1 MENINLQDIWHKLI
15 DGSFSLGK
23 HILLALVI
31 YFIGRYVIKF
41 INRLIARTL
50 EKRKVDLAVK
60 SFVSSLVNIL
70 LLVLLTLSVIGA
82 LGVEMTS
89 FAALLASAGVA
100 IGMALSGN
108 LQNFAGGLVILILR
122 PFKIG
127 DYIEFGGIS
136 GTVRSIQIFNTI
148 LATPDNKIIFVP
160 NNSIATGTLTNYS
173 REETR
178 RVDFTIAVDYGSDI
192 KKVRE
197 TLERLVA
204 ADTRILRDPAHLI
217 VLGELADSSINIT
230 LRVWVKSPDY
240 WDVYFSMNENIY
252 DTFNREGI
260 NFPFPQLT
268 IHNADN

>member
-1 MENINLQDIWHKLI
+1 MEHLQAIWQKLI
-15 DGSFSLGK
+15 DGGLSLGK

-31 YFIGRYVIKF
+31 YFVGRWIIKF
-41 INRLIARTL
+41 INNLVVKTL
-50 EKRKVDLAVK
+50 EKRKVDPAVK
-60 SFVSSLVNIL
+60 SFVSSMVNIT
-70 LLVLLTLSVIGA
+70 LLVLLILSVVGA

-178 RVDFTIAVDYGSDI
+178 RVDFKFAVDYGTDYS
-192 KKVRE
+192 KVRKVI
-197 TLERLVA
+197 ERLIAEDSRV
-204 ADTRILRDPAHLI
+204 LKEPAHFI
-217 VLGELADSSINIT
+217 GLGELADSSINVT
-230 LRVWVKSPDY
+230 VRVWVKSSDY
-240 WDVYFSMNENIY
+240 WDVYFSMTEKVYN
-252 DTFNREGI
+252 TFNEEGI
-260 NFPFPQLT
+260 EFPFPQLT
-268 IHNADN
+268 IHNAQN